1 MKTGRWLAKRANDR
15 LGDGERARE
24 PGRFNPEQVYQTA
37 QPVVLWGLDDEI
49 RSGLA
54 RPAELGPNS
63 GIIGHQRAIG
73 EPGPIGPNPRIERV
87 GAPRVDVIGFVLDPF
102 DIRAEAHPPG
112 KVEGHMGTQSAID
125 RRWIYQ
131 PGKYRPA

>member
-87 GAPRVDVIGFVLDPF
+87 GAPRVESNARINSLSYPMMQLFARPQN
-102 DIRAEAHPPG
+102 P
-112 KVEGHMGTQSAID
+112 AILASILA
-125 RRWIYQ
+125 R
-131 PGKYRPA
+131 